1 MVTPGYLVLVGDRI
15 IAWFIDDIDA
25 IAYAT
30 KEYGENDYIVAPFD
44 LPMPPFVPSNSL
56 DELSKKAIDRCRQ
69 SLKS

>member
-44 LPMPPFVPSNSL
+44 LPMPPCVPSNSL